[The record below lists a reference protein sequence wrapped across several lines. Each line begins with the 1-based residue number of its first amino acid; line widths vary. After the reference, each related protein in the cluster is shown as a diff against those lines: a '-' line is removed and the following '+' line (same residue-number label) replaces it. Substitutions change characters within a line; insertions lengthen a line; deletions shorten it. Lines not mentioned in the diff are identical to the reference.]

1 MPFRIPSP
9 PFPAA
14 DTTHWSEFTPEHAA
28 SPELLAQFTA
38 ACAAKSVMVNA
49 AANAKGAVVI
59 TKATRSAGAPASV
72 VPWDVVKAVA
82 RTVFGHCTS
91 VAAVKGGAPRPIS
104 TNTPLPPP
112 PVPRLN
118 AAHSVPFRIPSPPF
132 PAADTTH
139 WSEFTPEHAASPELL
154 AQFTAACAAK
164 SVMVNAAANAKGA
177 VVITKATRS
186 AGAPASVVPWDVVKA
201 VARTVFGHC
210 TSVAAVKGGRA
221 TIESHGEQMGNCGR
235 KSASDYLDEILSCS
249 LLTPLLAHAQVPKG
263 KTT

>member
-1 MPFRIPSP
+1 MTDIQASTIACADRPVPRLAPSLAGKRNGVRFTQAEVMAALECHPHLERPSDQETRKAIDSSQKGAKGGAPRTISTNTPLPPPPVPRTNAAHSVPFRIPSP

-14 DTTHWSEFTPEHAA
+14 DTTNWSEFTPEHAA

-38 ACAAKSVMVNA
+38 ACAAKY
-49 AANAKGAVVI
+49 
-59 TKATRSAGAPASV
+59 
-72 VPWDVVKAVA
+72 
-82 RTVFGHCTS
+82 
-91 VAAVKGGAPRPIS
+91 
-104 TNTPLPPP
+104 
-112 PVPRLN
+112 
-118 AAHSVPFRIPSPPF
+118 
-132 PAADTTH
+132 
-139 WSEFTPEHAASPELL
+139 
-154 AQFTAACAAK
+154 
-164 SVMVNAAANAKGA
+164 VMVNAAANAKGA

-221 TIESHGEQMGNCGR
+221 TIESHGEQLGNGGR
-235 KSASDYLDEILSCS
+235 KSSSDSLDEILSCS